1 MPWPLCRLAIPG
13 NRPSEGGELLIKS
26 SPGSLGIAVREMGFS
41 EQRGAR
47 VRRKIG
53 SWAISV
59 TAAIGISSAF
69 VLGGCGSEKAAP
81 AVVKA
86 GAASVPLTEKAR
98 TAEMREMMG
107 TIAKQPISKKKA
119 REAAVAHQRHQGF
132 LRANTR
138 WSSVRSGTHTE
149 DGMF

>member
-1 MPWPLCRLAIPG
+1 
-13 NRPSEGGELLIKS
+13 
-26 SPGSLGIAVREMGFS
+26 MGFS
-41 EQRGAR
+41 EQKGAR

-132 LRANTR
+132 LPREYAVEFGPIRNSYGGWDVLIKTMP
-138 WSSVRSGTHTE
+138 SGQHFFVMVDKE
-149 DGMF
+149 GLVKNVVVVY